1 MNQYGTWTPYVGAGA
16 LRLAIAL
23 FVIAIALAFFAV
35 RLCNPL
41 QPRKTGR
48 FAGGVL
54 ALMWLVSIETFG
66 MNGTV
71 YYEALIKAVGQFTP
85 PSSPITPITVLSGLI
100 GFIAILVLTRRSGW
114 KAALGGAIVGM
125 MAAPMIF
132 ELPFDLIVMGHIYPT
147 PPTPVAVYTQL
158 YFMPLFLIAL
168 SSFALLTVSPLIK
181 LSRWTLFCLAG
192 MFLVFAVWA
201 LFGFSYPSTALP
213 FAFNAISKVLSF
225 LAAVTLFLPLDRIAS
240 NPPSGPA

>member
-1 MNQYGTWTPYVGAGA
+1 MAQYGTWTPYAGA
-16 LRLAIAL
+16 EAVRLAIAL
-23 FVIAIALAFFAV
+23 FVIAGALAFLAV
-35 RLCNPL
+35 RLHGPI

-54 ALMWLVSIETFG
+54 ALIWLVSIETFG

-71 YYEALIKAVGQFTP
+71 YWLALVKAVGSFTP
-85 PSSPITPITVLSGLI
+85 PDSPIAPVTGLAGLL
-100 GFIAILVLTRRSGW
+100 GFITILVLGRRSGW
-114 KAALGGAIVGM
+114 KAALGSAILGM

-132 ELPFDLIVMGHIYPT
+132 ELPFDLIVMGRIYPT

-158 YFMPLFLIAL
+158 YFTPLFLIAL

-201 LFGFSYPSTALP
+201 LFGLAYPSQPIPLVLNTTG
-213 FAFNAISKVLSF
+213 KVLAF
-225 LAAVTLFLPLDRIAS
+225 AAAVTLFIQ
-240 NPPSGPA
+240 PS

>member
-1 MNQYGTWTPYVGAGA
+1 MPQYGTWTPYAGAEA
-16 LRLAIAL
+16 LRLALAL

-35 RLCNPL
+35 RLRSPL

-54 ALMWLVSIETFG
+54 AIMWLVSIETFG

-71 YYEALIKAVGQFTP
+71 YYEALIKAVGEFTP
-85 PSSPITPITVLSGLI
+85 PSSPITPITALSGLI
-100 GFIAILVLTRRSGW
+100 GFIAILVLARRSGW

-125 MAAPMIF
+125 LAAPMIF
-132 ELPFDLIVMGHIYPT
+132 ELPFDLIVMGRIYPT

-168 SSFALLTVSPLIK
+168 SSFALLTISPLIK

-201 LFGFSYPSTALP
+201 LFGFAYPSQPILLVL
-213 FAFNAISKVLSF
+213 NATGKVLAF
-225 LAAVTLFLPLDRIAS
+225 AAAVTLFLPLNRIAS
-240 NPPSGPA
+240 NPPSGQA